1 MKRYSARRIEELDYL
16 KAVMII
22 LMVVFHLV
30 YIGDHYVYAK
40 QVVYTFHMPVFLVI
54 SGYLMNMSKPVPAF
68 LRTMLWIAVPY
79 LVMESAYVAMA
90 SVLPIREHIDVLTPA
105 VFADKLLLHPIGP
118 YWYLHTM
125 LICGTV
131 AYAVRHVAGRNVLST
146 VMVASLPLYILAE
159 YAGVLSTSNALYYQT
174 VAELGADF
182 IETADTNVYRALQ
195 DGGFHPVYVDGRM
208 QYRTM
213 NRECFYKYQN
223 NIFDHH
229 CDRRCLS
236 DQQWLVAENGE
247 FRMSVDGHVL
257 GKTYLY
263 DSDPEI
269 LQKAQD
275 IFLYAK
281 DLDDATGRLGSF

>member
-1 MKRYSARRIEELDYL
+1 MLYISLDSYTRDDIERICELPQVHGALLGDLFCQRRMFEGGAPELWKMAKNLTAARKRVIYQTPFYLTERYYEGELLQIRSLAQSDILHGLIVQDIGLLDEINQMKR
-16 KAVMII
+16 KGI
-22 LMVVFHLV
+22 L
-30 YIGDHYVYAK
+30 
-40 QVVYTFHMPVFLVI
+40 P
-54 SGYLMNMSKPVPAF
+54 N
-68 LRTMLWIAVPY
+68 
-79 LVMESAYVAMA
+79 
-90 SVLPIREHIDVLTPA
+90 
-105 VFADKLLLHPIGP
+105 
-118 YWYLHTM
+118 
-125 LICGTV
+125 
-131 AYAVRHVAGRNVLST
+131 
-146 VMVASLPLYILAE
+146 LPLIWNCIAI
-159 YAGVLSTSNALYYQT
+159 GRSRTSNALYYQT

-195 DGGFHPVYVDGRM
+195 AGGFHPVYVDGRM